1 MSYFCEDNISV
12 FGETEAR
19 VFCKMLGWP
28 MGKKVATLG
37 LRQKDMVGNSQIY
50 STVSCHGDELH
61 ILDCENNVIFKVNT
75 TLTSIPIGTGAELY

>member
-1 MSYFCEDNISV
+1 MSYFCDDSISV
-12 FGETEAR
+12 FGETEAQ

-37 LRQKDMVGNSQIY
+37 LRQKDMVGKSQVF
-50 STVSCHGDELH
+50 STVSCQGDELH
-61 ILDCENNVIFKVNT
+61 ILDCENNIIFKVNT